1 MLRQPECHITATGW
15 SIPVLTV
22 TSGASVARTQ
32 NTTIARDCWDL
43 LGPAASCPLTTC
55 LLPGEGG
62 RGEVSSQDIEW
73 REGGREEGDVASQS
87 PQHYLDTGRT

>member
-55 LLPGEGG
+55 PPCLGEGG
-62 RGEVSSQDIEW
+62 GGEVSSQDIEW
-73 REGGREEGDVASQS
+73 RGGREGDVASQS